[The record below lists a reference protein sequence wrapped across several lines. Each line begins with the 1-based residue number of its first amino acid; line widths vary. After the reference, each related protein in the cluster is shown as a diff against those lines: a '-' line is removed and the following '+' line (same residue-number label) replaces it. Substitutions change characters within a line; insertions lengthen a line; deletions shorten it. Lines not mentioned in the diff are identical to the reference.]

1 MQQEEVVPEIDVQPL
16 SSFEELSPGRAFIEK
31 LNSAGIFTPTEVQ
44 ARAIPAA
51 LSGADL
57 IVQAHTGSGK
67 TIAFVLPLLMKL
79 HSVPKRLD
87 STFGLVITP
96 TRELALQVHS
106 VIASLAGN
114 VRPVCLIGGAGIRE
128 QIREL
133 KKDAR
138 IIVGTPGRILDL
150 LQRREVNLRGCRQF
164 VLDEADEMLSM
175 GFLEEVREILRRL
188 PVRRQGFF
196 FSATITPRVQNLS
209 YQFLKSPLL
218 VTVSGENES
227 AEEIEHFYMN
237 VEGGMVADRARALC
251 ALIESEAPDSAI
263 IFCNTKSDTELV
275 EVFLRRRGFDVGR
288 LNSDLSQKERAA
300 IMARLR
306 NGTLRILVATD
317 VAARGLDIED
327 LDLVVNYNIHQE
339 PEMYVHRTGRTGRA
353 GKSGRAVSL
362 IAPGDFSVFHGLR
375 KRLNI
380 EMRELPVPS

>member
-1 MQQEEVVPEIDVQPL
+1 MQQQEEVISEIGIKPL
-16 SSFEELSPGRAFIEK
+16 SSFEELAPGHSCLEK
-31 LNSAGIFTPTEVQ
+31 LGSSGIFTPTEVQ

-67 TIAFVLPLLMKL
+67 TLAFVLPLLMKL
-79 HSVPKRLD
+79 QSIPKRLD
-87 STFGLVITP
+87 STFGLIITP

-106 VIASLAGN
+106 VIASLTDN
-114 VRPVCLIGGAGIRE
+114 VRPVCLIGGASIRE
-128 QIREL
+128 QLRDL
-133 KKDAR
+133 RKDAR
-138 IIVGTPGRILDL
+138 IVVGTPGRILDL
-150 LQRREVNLRGCRQF
+150 LDRRELNLRGCRQF

-175 GFLEEVREILRRL
+175 GFLEEVRAILRRL
-188 PVRRQGFF
+188 PIRRQGFF
-196 FSATITPRVQNLS
+196 FSATITPRVQSLS
-209 YQFLKSPLL
+209 YQFLKSPML

-237 VEGGMVADRARALC
+237 IKGGMVADRARALC
-251 ALIESEAPDSAI
+251 SLIETEAPESAI

-275 EVFLRRRGFDVGR
+275 EVFLRRRGFDVAR

-300 IMARLR
+300 IMGRLR
-306 NGTLRILVATD
+306 NGRLRILVATD

-327 LDLVVNYNIHQE
+327 LDLVVNYNVHQE

-362 IAPGDFSVFHGLR
+362 IAPGDLSIFHGLR

-380 EMRELPVPS
+380 EMQELLVP